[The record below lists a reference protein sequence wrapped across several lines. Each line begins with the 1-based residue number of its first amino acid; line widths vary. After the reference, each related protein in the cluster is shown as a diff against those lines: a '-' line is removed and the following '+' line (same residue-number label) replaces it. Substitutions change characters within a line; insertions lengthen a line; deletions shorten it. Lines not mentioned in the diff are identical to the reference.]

1 MWMCSLCSH
10 IWQYLCN
17 ICAAGRLQ
25 ITRSTESLPYSH
37 DCAFCPPP
45 PIWEIWEI
53 WEIWKY
59 GKWFINLHTE
69 VVERDIF
76 EWISQKRTTL
86 VEDWHWSGR
95 TAKGQFQIIFLP
107 LFSNML
113 EMTHVV
119 RVKFNIERCCGARGG
134 LALIQCHYL
143 SLILILWGR
152 GSLRLSGGAAN
163 YKTCTYLVRR
173 VCRISYWNVL
183 YFNVCGEPWP
193 SYSKGILCSFFLF
206 KLCLLRSL
214 QSRQEQRCRGRG
226 NWEATEIHR
235 FGREARMT
243 APRQT
248 SKQLTWRNW

>member
-1 MWMCSLCSH
+1 MLLLSSN
-10 IWQYLCN
+10 IWQSFVQQYVCELCGCAACAAIFGN

-76 EWISQKRTTL
+76 GWISQKRTTL

-113 EMTHVV
+113 EMTHVA

-173 VCRISYWNVL
+173 VSYFISELFVFQRVGTPDQATQKELFVL
-183 YFNVCGEPWP
+183 
-193 SYSKGILCSFFLF
+193 SLC
-206 KLCLLRSL
+206 
-214 QSRQEQRCRGRG
+214 
-226 NWEATEIHR
+226 
-235 FGREARMT
+235 
-243 APRQT
+243 
-248 SKQLTWRNW
+248 